1 MNNLNDYQIIDDL
14 NNIITFLSKRDIDDL
29 TCKSLI
35 EKFRIKQVDMIMIL
49 GNSIPYIAELAAKA
63 YKNGLAKY
71 IMIVGGIGHS
81 TNYLIQTVLQDNKYK
96 GIDIYDKSEADILS
110 KIISR
115 RENIKL
121 DEIIIENRSTN
132 CGSNAY
138 ESLKLLKEKG
148 MVPQS
153 VILIQDPTMQLR
165 SYATFLK
172 EWDKEKT
179 LIINYSPFI
188 PKLKRLENGFEYIN
202 EGIYGLWS
210 NDRFID
216 LVMGEI
222 PRLKDDTNGYG
233 PKGKGFIAHV
243 DIPKEVLDS
252 YQRLISYYSK
262 YDKIRNRQ
270 RVLLFSLKGVR
281 K

>member
-1 MNNLNDYQIIDDL
+1 MSNLNDYQIIDDL
-14 NNIITFLSKRDIDDL
+14 NNISILLSKRDIDDL
-29 TCKSLI
+29 SCNSLVD
-35 EKFRIKQVDMIMIL
+35 KYGIKQVDMIIIL

-63 YKNGLAKY
+63 YKSGLSKD

-81 TNYLIQTVLQDNKYK
+81 TKYLIQTVLQDNKYK

-110 KIISR
+110 QIISR

-165 SYATFLK
+165 SYATFFK
-172 EWDKEKT
+172 E
-179 LIINYSPFI
+179 
-188 PKLKRLENGFEYIN
+188 
-202 EGIYGLWS
+202 
-210 NDRFID
+210 
-216 LVMGEI
+216 
-222 PRLKDDTNGYG
+222 
-233 PKGKGFIAHV
+233 
-243 DIPKEVLDS
+243 
-252 YQRLISYYSK
+252 
-262 YDKIRNRQ
+262 
-270 RVLLFSLKGVR
+270 
-281 K
+281 